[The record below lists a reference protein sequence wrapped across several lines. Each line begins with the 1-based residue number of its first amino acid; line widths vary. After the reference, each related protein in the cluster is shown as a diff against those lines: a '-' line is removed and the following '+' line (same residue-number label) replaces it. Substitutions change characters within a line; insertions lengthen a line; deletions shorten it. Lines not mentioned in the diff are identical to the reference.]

1 MNSAVKSALTLG
13 SPSFPFHS
21 TLGQAALLLSIPWDA
36 YLAIDESLLLC
47 NGMPPFIPPEE
58 GKIYSLVV
66 NETQL
71 DQPGS
76 YTVQLALRKV
86 SRCLPH
92 LRVTCMASN
101 QSSTLYITG
110 KKHLPGLGKSTCCA
124 RLRISSSPQNTH
136 RAVPRGRDGQWG
148 PCKLVDLSV
157 WH

>member
-1 MNSAVKSALTLG
+1 MFIWLLMNLFFYVMVCL
-13 SPSFPFHS
+13 PSYPS
-21 TLGQAALLLSIPWDA
+21 
-36 YLAIDESLLLC
+36 
-47 NGMPPFIPPEE
+47 EE

-71 DQPGS
+71 DQPRS

-110 KKHLPGLGKSTCCA
+110 KKYLQGMGKWFHGESTCCA
-124 RLRISSSPQNTH
+124 RLRINSSPQNTQ
-136 RAVPRGRDGQWG
+136 RAGSKGRDGGPG
-148 PCKLVDLSV
+148 PCKLVGKPV